1 MKTALLA
8 GSTGLIGK
16 QLLQLLLDDPAYA
29 EVKALSRKP
38 IGVEHPKLRNI
49 VLDLNK
55 LDEHFDQLKADDVF
69 CCLGTTIKQAGS
81 QAAFRKVDFEY
92 PRELARLTKNQGA
105 TQFLIIT
112 ALGSDAKS
120 GIFYNRVKGE
130 VEQAIDELGFQSYHI
145 LRPSLLLGERAEK
158 RAGEGAAT
166 VVYKALGVLI
176 PLKYKAIDSAK
187 VARAMLHMAK
197 LNSKGKFI
205 HESKELQQF

>member
-16 QLLQLLLDDPAYA
+16 QLLQLLLDDPAYT

-81 QAAFRKVDFEY
+81 KEAFRKVDHDY
-92 PRELARLTKNQGA
+92 PLELAKLSKNQGA
-105 TQFLIIT
+105 TQYLIIT
-112 ALGSDAKS
+112 ALGSNKRS
-120 GIFYNRVKGE
+120 GIFYNQVKGQ
-130 VEQAIDELGFQSYHI
+130 VEEAIDQVGFQSYHI
-145 LRPSLLLGERAEK
+145 FRPSLLLGERAEK

-166 VVYKALGVLI
+166 VVYKALGFLI

-197 LNSKGKFI
+197 QNSRGKFI